1 MAISTLYQ
9 VNKNFQG
16 INSFGTNFSV
26 QCYAVELSATTDT
39 TIAVPLNAVV
49 GMAPAQTT
57 NNTFIA
63 VFHYAVTTPFD
74 VYVALNTTASA
85 PSTHS
90 FALTQ
95 SVLNPTGK
103 VCKAGDVLHF
113 YSPTGGNV
121 TVEFFSTQEN

>member
-1 MAISTLYQ
+1 MATLYN

-16 INSFGTNFSV
+16 INSFGTNFCNES
-26 QCYAVELSATTDT
+26 YSATLAANTDT
-39 TIAVPLNAVV
+39 TLAVPKDAVI

-63 VFHYAVTTPFD
+63 VFHYEQTTPVD
-74 VYVALNTTASA
+74 VYVALNTAAAA
-85 PSTHS
+85 PAGGS
-90 FALTQ
+90 FASTA

-113 YSPTGGNV
+113 LCVAGGNV